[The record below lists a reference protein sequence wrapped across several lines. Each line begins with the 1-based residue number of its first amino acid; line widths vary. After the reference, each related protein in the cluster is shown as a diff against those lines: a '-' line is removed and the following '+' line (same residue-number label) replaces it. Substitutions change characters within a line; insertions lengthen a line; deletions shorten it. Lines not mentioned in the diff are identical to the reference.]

1 LAARRAEATNVVQSE
16 AEREKLWSERLER
29 EAIIRAASDA
39 VLASAPP
46 DLPTIRDLD
55 RGSGIGMLGGSVCYV
70 FETDVGLALARERML
85 TDWLDAE
92 TKRELERRHYP
103 AEGLAEFTVRFCTH
117 EEILRKTGGNY
128 YQFFR

>member
-16 AEREKLWSERLER
+16 AEREKLWSEKLER
-29 EAIIRAASDA
+29 EAIIREASDA
-39 VLASAPP
+39 ALASAPP
-46 DLPTIRDLD
+46 ELPPIRDLD

-70 FETDVGLALARERML
+70 FESDVGLALARERML

>member
-70 FETDVGLALARERML
+70 FESDVGLALARERML